1 MKTNLFAITLIFAI
15 TFASCK
21 GEQQKEEAQPQTPI
35 VTVEL
40 AKEVTYNPTLLFSG
54 TVFANREANLGAAL
68 PGKVERIFFNQGD
81 KVKQGDLIVELSD
94 EMLTQAEVENQAIK
108 KDYERVKRLKEKGSI
123 SDMEYDHI
131 KAKLDAS
138 NAKVEMVRKN
148 TRVFAPFSGI
158 IVERMMEEGEV
169 FFINPGLDP
178 GYSMRSGI
186 VRLMQLD
193 PIKVQFDINE
203 KDIANVKPG
212 LEAKVTL
219 DAYPDKVYSG
229 KISNVRPMLS
239 TMTRTA
245 PAEVVLQNPTA
256 ELMPGMFARISIT
269 LPEQTAVFIP
279 MNCIARSL
287 GTGEEFVWVLKN
299 NVANREVIKRIYSS
313 DDMIAVTGLS
323 PNDMIIAEGKN
334 RVANGQTVKVKE

>member
-1 MKTNLFAITLIFAI
+1 
-15 TFASCK
+15 
-21 GEQQKEEAQPQTPI
+21 
-35 VTVEL
+35 
-40 AKEVTYNPTLLFSG
+40 
-54 TVFANREANLGAAL
+54 
-68 PGKVERIFFNQGD
+68 
-81 KVKQGDLIVELSD
+81 
-94 EMLTQAEVENQAIK
+94 
-108 KDYERVKRLKEKGSI
+108 
-123 SDMEYDHI
+123 
-131 KAKLDAS
+131 
-138 NAKVEMVRKN
+138 MVRKN

-203 KDIANVKPG
+203 KDIAHVKPG

-219 DAYPDKVYSG
+219 DAYPDKVFSG

-269 LPEQTAVFIP
+269 LPEQKAVFIP

-299 NVANREVIKRIYSS
+299 NVANRVVIKRIYSS
-313 DDMIAVTGLS
+313 DDMIAVTGLN

-334 RVANGQTVKVKE
+334 RVANGQTVMVKE